1 MLIIG
6 GSAGTGVDRTGSVGE
21 PPAAGPARLTRPTD
35 AENPGTD
42 SSIGRRSGE
51 AAGDALADD
60 APWSRAADG
69 VGVRVGNRNG
79 GAFSLWQTDR
89 QLRRSGSDR
98 RVQWRSSST
107 GTHQQARQRAA
118 PVSAG
123 GSGTGH
129 GAQPTGVA
137 QYVLPPCHATR
148 TEDRESSDGKETGGA
163 SVLDVAPGPRLRP
176 VAEARFAR
184 GRARKSPWCAVNHR
198 RNDWASRSPSRGE
211 FEQVIMIAVRDRRDG
226 WVGLSS

>member
-51 AAGDALADD
+51 AAGDASTDD

-89 QLRRSGSDR
+89 QLCRSGSDGG
-98 RVQWRSSST
+98 VQWRSATT
-107 GTHQQARQRAA
+107 GTHQQTGQRAA
-118 PVSAG
+118 ALSAG
-123 GSGTGH
+123 GGGTGT
-129 GAQPTGVA
+129 GAQ
-137 QYVLPPCHATR
+137 
-148 TEDRESSDGKETGGA
+148 
-163 SVLDVAPGPRLRP
+163 
-176 VAEARFAR
+176 
-184 GRARKSPWCAVNHR
+184 
-198 RNDWASRSPSRGE
+198 
-211 FEQVIMIAVRDRRDG
+211 
-226 WVGLSS
+226 